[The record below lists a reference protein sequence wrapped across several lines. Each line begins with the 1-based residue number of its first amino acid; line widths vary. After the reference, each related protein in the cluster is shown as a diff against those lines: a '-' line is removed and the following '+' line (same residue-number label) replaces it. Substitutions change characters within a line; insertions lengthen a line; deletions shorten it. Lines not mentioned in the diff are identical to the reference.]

1 MTMARS
7 AQHGPKLVRVQ
18 EKGQVTLP
26 AEVRRKTG
34 LKKGDLVSVTTTDD
48 GVLITPV
55 TVKEANG
62 SPWLRELHDY
72 FAPVRAEAVEKGY
85 TEAEIDAA
93 IDHAVVAVRARGR

>member
-1 MTMARS
+1 MAS
-7 AQHGPKLVRVQ
+7 AEARGPRLVRVQ

-26 AEVRRKTG
+26 AAVRRQTG
-34 LKKGDLVSVTTTDD
+34 LKKGDLVSVSVTED

-55 TVKEANG
+55 AVQASAG
-62 SPWLRELHDY
+62 SPWLKELHDY

-93 IDHAVVAVRARGR
+93 LDGAVAAVRARPR